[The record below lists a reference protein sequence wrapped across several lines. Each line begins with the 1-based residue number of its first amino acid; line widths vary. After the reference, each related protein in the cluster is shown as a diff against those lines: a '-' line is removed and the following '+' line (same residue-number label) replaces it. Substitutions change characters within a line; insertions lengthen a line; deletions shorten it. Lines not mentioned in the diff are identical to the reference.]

1 MHRYAVTE
9 IINKIEAGESFEA
22 VSEAYSFTLKVE
34 KYVPYVCAAIHDG
47 HQFRKSLWENCTHT
61 AYDRWYEED
70 PATLQMI
77 QSHPIVIAG
86 RDSRFEYDLN
96 RPPEEAVF
104 ETAWGKQLWKTP
116 ISAMEKAQ
124 SLKKH
129 QDFYQ
134 VVYALIAKLESL
146 HPKVIV
152 FDMHSYNWKRWD
164 REVPVWNLG
173 TKNINNDR
181 FGSIA
186 ASWSTKLEGIGVPY
200 TPTTSQI
207 NDTFFG
213 NGHFLKS
220 ITKNFE
226 NTLVLATE
234 IAKVYCDE
242 LTGIVFPEVV
252 KAVEEQLKDLIPL
265 QAREFEES
273 SC

>member
-1 MHRYAVTE
+1 
-9 IINKIEAGESFEA
+9 
-22 VSEAYSFTLKVE
+22 L
-34 KYVPYVCAAIHDG
+34 
-47 HQFRKSLWENCTHT
+47 
-61 AYDRWYEED
+61 
-70 PATLQMI
+70 
-77 QSHPIVIAG
+77 
-86 RDSRFEYDLN
+86 
-96 RPPEEAVF
+96 
-104 ETAWGKQLWKTP
+104 
-116 ISAMEKAQ
+116 IS
-124 SLKKH
+124 
-129 QDFYQ
+129 
-134 VVYALIAKLESL
+134 KLESL
-146 HPKVIV
+146 HPKVFV